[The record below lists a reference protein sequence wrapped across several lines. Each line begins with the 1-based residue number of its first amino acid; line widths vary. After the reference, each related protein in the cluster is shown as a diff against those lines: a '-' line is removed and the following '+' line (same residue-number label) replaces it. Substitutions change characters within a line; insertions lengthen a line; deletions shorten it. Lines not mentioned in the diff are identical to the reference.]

1 MEVPGPVP
9 RVWEREMAVCTL
21 PCPPPPP
28 LLVMLWEPRPPLSSL
43 SPHPCETPPAQIHPS
58 LPAWRG
64 RWRTDWAW
72 LDQASDMWRP
82 GPLWGVHLRRS
93 LDMSP
98 SSGPAEI
105 RLCHLTGWAHS
116 QEAALAPTATLS
128 EAAGC
133 RDQASE
139 EETDSRCQDFRA

>member
-1 MEVPGPVP
+1 
-9 RVWEREMAVCTL
+9 
-21 PCPPPPP
+21 
-28 LLVMLWEPRPPLSSL
+28 
-43 SPHPCETPPAQIHPS
+43 
-58 LPAWRG
+58 
-64 RWRTDWAW
+64 
-72 LDQASDMWRP
+72 
-82 GPLWGVHLRRS
+82 
-93 LDMSP
+93 MSP

-139 EETDSRCQDFRA
+139 QTQQRGKQTVAAKISELEEHGGLRLWTPT